1 MDASCASREM
11 STTSFRKFVLQ
22 EMCKGGKMI
31 HNRERE
37 VMTNMSAAAGRG
49 EGAELSRD
57 MYSVLRSHETF
68 ADMGGVPDP

>member
-1 MDASCASREM
+1 MN
-11 STTSFRKFVLQ
+11 
-22 EMCKGGKMI
+22 